1 VVVRRG
7 EVWWADL
14 GEPAGSEPGYRHPV
28 VVVQEDELNRS
39 RLATTVVA
47 LLTSNLRRA
56 EAAGNVLCSA
66 RLTGLPKESVVNVS
80 QLATVDK
87 SALVE
92 RVGALPPRL
101 MRQVDDGLR
110 LALGLTG

>member
-1 VVVRRG
+1 MVALRG

-14 GEPAGSEPGYRHPV
+14 GEPVGSEPGYRHPV

-39 RLATTVVA
+39 RLSTTVVA

-56 EAAGNVLCSA
+56 DAAGNVLCPA
-66 RLTGLPKESVVNVS
+66 RLTGLPKDSVVNVS

-87 SALVE
+87 AALIE
-92 RVGALPPRL
+92 RVGTLPPRL
-101 MRQVDDGLR
+101 LRRLDDGLR
-110 LALGLTG
+110 LVLAL

>member
-1 VVVRRG
+1 MVALRG

-39 RLATTVVA
+39 RLSTTVVA

-56 EAAGNVLCSA
+56 DAAGNVLCPA
-66 RLTGLPKESVVNVS
+66 RLTGLPKDSVVNVS

-87 SALVE
+87 TALIE

-101 MRQVDDGLR
+101 LRTVDDGLR
-110 LALGLTG
+110 LVLAL

>member
-1 VVVRRG
+1 VVIRRG

-14 GEPAGSEPGYRHPV
+14 GEPRGSEPGYRHPV
-28 VVVQEDELNRS
+28 VVVQDDELNRS
-39 RLATTVVA
+39 RLQTTIVA

-56 EAAGNVLCSA
+56 EAVGNVLCPA
-66 RLTGLPKESVVNVS
+66 RVTGLAKDSVVNVS
-80 QLATVDK
+80 QLAAVDK

-101 MRQVDDGLR
+101 LRAVDNGLR
-110 LALGLTG
+110 LALAL

>member
-56 EAAGNVLCSA
+56 EASGNVLCPA
-66 RLTGLPKESVVNVS
+66 RATGLPKDSVVNVS

-87 SALVE
+87 AALVE

-101 MRQVDDGLR
+101 MRRVDDGLR
-110 LALGLTG
+110 LALALAI

>member
-1 VVVRRG
+1 VVALRG

-14 GEPAGSEPGYRHPV
+14 GEPAGSEPGYRQPV

-56 EAAGNVLCSA
+56 EAAGNILCPA
-66 RLTGLPKESVVNVS
+66 RATGLPKDSVVNVS
-80 QLATVDK
+80 QLATLDK
-87 SALVE
+87 ASLVE
-92 RVGALPPRL
+92 RTGTLPPRL
-101 MRQVDDGLR
+101 LRAVDDGLR
-110 LALGLTG
+110 LALGL